1 MINITN
7 SAQRWRNAPVYLTP
21 EAAIN
26 PYLVLE
32 WFFYPSSPLPK
43 YRKWME
49 RWVIAAIEKK
59 NKWNRNK
66 LIRCIHRFQEIAAL
80 LDALWIIYERGDRI
94 SKEQTG
100 LRGGIDQPYHRWS
113 EKMQE
118 VMERDKYEEAVF
130 QLEKITVEEELDP
143 FRVIEQFFKNKDSYD
158 AKQKL
163 DFWCHTAIANSWEY
177 QTMDKAELFDFYEQV
192 LRLLEAV
199 FVIVEVRFLVAEDRR
214 L

>member
-1 MINITN
+1 MINIAN

-66 LIRCIHRFQEIAAL
+66 LIRCIHRFQEVAAL
-80 LDALWIIYERGDRI
+80 LDALWIIYERG
-94 SKEQTG
+94 TG
-100 LRGGIDQPYHRWS
+100 S
-113 EKMQE
+113 
-118 VMERDKYEEAVF
+118 V
-130 QLEKITVEEELDP
+130 
-143 FRVIEQFFKNKDSYD
+143 KNKLVCG
-158 AKQKL
+158 AGL
-163 DFWCHTAIANSWEY
+163 INLITGGPRIAGGDG
-177 QTMDKAELFDFYEQV
+177 T
-192 LRLLEAV
+192 R
-199 FVIVEVRFLVAEDRR
+199 
-214 L
+214 